1 VFDFLSTVIANFSLR
16 DFVDLVLVYIIV
28 YRVLILIRGTRAVQM
43 MYGLFVFAI
52 AFFASMKLELF
63 TLHWVFSHFFEY
75 SVLIIIILFQD
86 EIRRALTH
94 VGRNPFLLPAG
105 VEERAFVDE
114 ITRATTRLKR
124 EGIGALIVLERET
137 GLKNFTD
144 TGSILDAKMNAELL
158 YSIFLP
164 QSPIHDGAAIISDG
178 RLAAAGCF
186 LPLSKN
192 PNLDRNYGTRHRAA
206 IGLTEDTDAIVIL
219 VSEENRAVHLV
230 RAGRLTKNLN
240 ESELRETLS
249 IIMELMSWTE
259 SSDRSGSTKEIQ
271 GKSTSKD
278 EKDVIPLEELAQGV
292 SSESGVKGG

>member
-1 VFDFLSTVIANFSLR
+1 VFEFLRTVISNFSLR
-16 DFVDLVLVYIIV
+16 DFVDLVLVYFIV

-63 TLHWVFSHFFEY
+63 TLHWIFSHFFEY

-94 VGRNPFLLPAG
+94 MGRNPFLLPAG

-114 ITRATTRLKR
+114 ITRTTTRLKR

-137 GLKNFTD
+137 GLKNFID
-144 TGSILDAKMNAELL
+144 TGSMLDAKMNAELL

-164 QSPIHDGAAIISDG
+164 QSPIHDGAAIIRGG
-178 RLAAAGCF
+178 RVAAAGCF

-219 VSEENRAVHLV
+219 VSEETRAVHIV

-249 IIMELMSWTE
+249 IIMELLSWTDKSE
-259 SSDRSGSTKEIQ
+259 SSSSAEESSSKSSASDSSVFGIESLTKGQ
-271 GKSTSKD
+271 AG
-278 EKDVIPLEELAQGV
+278 
-292 SSESGVKGG
+292 ESGAKSG